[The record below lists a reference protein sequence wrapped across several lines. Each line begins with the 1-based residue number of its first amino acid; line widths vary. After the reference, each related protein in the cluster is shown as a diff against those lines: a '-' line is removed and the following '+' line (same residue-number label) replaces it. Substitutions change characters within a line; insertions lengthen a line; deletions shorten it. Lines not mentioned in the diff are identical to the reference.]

1 MSKIETSV
9 VKPQLNFTENLQEYS
24 LIASESENALDVKLQ
39 EIENYINTNDG
50 KDKSDEEKDALYLYA
65 QKIWQEYSDLL
76 QETKYNFNLNR
87 SQFKFLKNLLVTKM
101 QYDVNTVFIA
111 LELEELLNNSDSFKY
126 VNDYQLNSI
135 QANATEITY
144 IYHLIATHK
153 VTGITKDARTFAEI
167 LRKIGDVSK
176 VFNFYE
182 TSGKNLASDVQDWVA
197 AFEEGVVRETRQIEQ
212 IDEQL
217 SIEFEEVK

>member
-197 AFEEGVVRETRQIEQ
+197 AFEEGVVRETRKIEQ

>member
-24 LIASESENALDVKLQ
+24 LIASESENALDAKLQ

-50 KDKSDEEKDALYLYA
+50 KDKSDEEKDAIYLYA

-197 AFEEGVVRETRQIEQ
+197 AFEEGVVRETRKIEQ

>member
-24 LIASESENALDVKLQ
+24 LIASESENALDAKLQ

-87 SQFKFLKNLLVTKM
+87 SQFKFLKNLILSP
-101 QYDVNTVFIA
+101 IA
-111 LELEELLNNSDSFKY
+111 
-126 VNDYQLNSI
+126 I
-135 QANATEITY
+135 I
-144 IYHLIATHK
+144 
-153 VTGITKDARTFAEI
+153 
-167 LRKIGDVSK
+167 
-176 VFNFYE
+176 
-182 TSGKNLASDVQDWVA
+182 
-197 AFEEGVVRETRQIEQ
+197 
-212 IDEQL
+212 
-217 SIEFEEVK
+217 

>member
-24 LIASESENALDVKLQ
+24 LIASESENALDAKLQ

>member
-24 LIASESENALDVKLQ
+24 LIASESENALDAKLQ

-197 AFEEGVVRETRQIEQ
+197 AFEEGVVRETRKIEK

>member
-1 MSKIETSV
+1 MSTIETNV
-9 VKPQLNFTENLQEYS
+9 VKPQLNFTENLQEYT
-24 LIASESENALDVKLQ
+24 LIASESEKALDAKLE

-50 KDKSDEEKDALYLYA
+50 KGKTDDEKDALYIYG

-76 QETKYNFNLNR
+76 QDTKYNFNLNR
-87 SQFKFLKNLLVTKM
+87 NQFKFLKQLLVSKM

-111 LELEELLNNSDSFKY
+111 LELEDLLLDTYKFADEY
-126 VNDYQLNSI
+126 QVNPI

-153 VTGITKDARTFAEI
+153 VTGITKDTRTFAEI

-182 TSGKNLASDVQDWVA
+182 TSGKNLAADVQDWVA
-197 AFEEGVVRETRQIEQ
+197 AFEDGVIRETKQIEQ
-212 IDEQL
+212 ADEQL
-217 SIEFEEVK
+217 SLEFEEVK

>member
-24 LIASESENALDVKLQ
+24 LIASESENALDAKLQ

-87 SQFKFLKNLLVTKM
+87 NQFKFLKNLLVTKM

>member
-9 VKPQLNFTENLQEYS
+9 IKPQLNFAENLQEYS
-24 LIASESENALDVKLQ
+24 LIARESENALDAKLQ

>member
-1 MSKIETSV
+1 MSKIETNV
-9 VKPQLNFTENLQEYS
+9 VKPQLNFTENLQEYT
-24 LIASESENALDVKLQ
+24 LIASESENALDAKLE

-50 KDKSDEEKDALYLYA
+50 KGKTDDEKDSLYLYA

-76 QETKYNFNLNR
+76 QDTKYNFNLNKN
-87 SQFKFLKNLLVTKM
+87 QFKFLKQLLVSKM

-111 LELEELLNNSDSFKY
+111 LELENLLLDTYKFAD
-126 VNDYQLNSI
+126 DYQLVPI

-153 VTGITKDARTFAEI
+153 VTGITKDTRTFAEI

-182 TSGKNLASDVQDWVA
+182 TSGKNLAADVQDWVA
-197 AFEEGVVRETRQIEQ
+197 AFEDGVIRETKQIEPA
-212 IDEQL
+212 DEQL